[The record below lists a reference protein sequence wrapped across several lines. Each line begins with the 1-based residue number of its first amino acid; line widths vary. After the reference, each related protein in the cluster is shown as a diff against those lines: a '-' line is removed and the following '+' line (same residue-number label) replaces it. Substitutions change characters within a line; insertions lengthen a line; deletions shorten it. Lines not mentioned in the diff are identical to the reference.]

1 VATGGVTGFSSPVNG
16 LLNNALITDVLNHPS
31 NAPQTVTYTVV
42 PVSPTGCANGPAQV
56 VVVTVNP
63 TPQVVPSTLAQ
74 TICNHGTTN
83 ITLTS
88 LSTFTTGNISFNYS
102 VVATGGVTG
111 FSSPVNGLL
120 NNALITDV
128 LNNPSNDPQTVTYTV
143 VPVSPTGCA
152 NGPAQ
157 VVVVTVNPT
166 PQVVPSTLAQTMCN
180 HGTTNIT
187 LTSPSTF
194 TTGNISFNYSVV
206 ATGGVTGF
214 SSPVNGL
221 LNNALITDVLNN
233 PSNAPQTVTYT
244 VVPVSPTGCANG
256 PAQVVVVTVN
266 PTPQVVPST
275 LAQTICNHGTT
286 NITLT
291 SPSTFTTGNISFNY
305 SVVATGGVTGF
316 SSPVNG
322 LLNNALITDVL
333 NNPSN
338 DPQTVT
344 YTVVPVSPTGC
355 ANSPAQVVVV

>member
-16 LLNNALITDVLNHPS
+16 LLNNALITDVLNNPS

-74 TICNHGTTN
+74 TICNN
-83 ITLTS
+83 
-88 LSTFTTGNISFNYS
+88 
-102 VVATGGVTG
+102 
-111 FSSPVNGLL
+111 
-120 NNALITDV
+120 
-128 LNNPSNDPQTVTYTV
+128 
-143 VPVSPTGCA
+143 
-152 NGPAQ
+152 
-157 VVVVTVNPT
+157 
-166 PQVVPSTLAQTMCN
+166 
-180 HGTTNIT
+180 GTTNIT

-266 PTPQVVPST
+266 PTAALFPVPAST
-275 LAQTICNHGTT
+275 IQCDSVTT
-286 NITLT
+286 HIQLQ
-291 SPSTFTTGNISFNY
+291 SPSTFTSGVVTFNFT
-305 SVVATGGVTGF
+305 ATASLGLSGF
-316 SSPVNG
+316 TPNASG
-322 LLNNALITDVL
+322 LPNDYIITDKL
-333 NNPSN
+333 INTT
-338 DPQTVT
+338 DIPQTVT
-344 YTVVPVSPTGC
+344 YL
-355 ANSPAQVVVV
+355 